1 MTAVTTGTE
10 FVGFIAFWILSL
22 PFLLIRPERF
32 KWPFRVSSI
41 YCGIAMFCMMVWAL
55 ATAKGVS
62 PLMTEGQTVS
72 TGNSWLNTS
81 WLIMSGINQSVGSV
95 AAGILNGSDFSRY
108 ATRPRAY
115 VIGTIVSAWVLGIL
129 IAFIGLVTTSAAQK
143 IYGEVYCTYPTF
155 LLTLS
160 LSPLSPFP
168 KETCMGC

>member
-1 MTAVTTGTE
+1 M
-10 FVGFIAFWILSL
+10 
-22 PFLLIRPERF
+22 
-32 KWPFRVSSI
+32 

-72 TGNSWLNTS
+72 TGSSWLNTS
-81 WLIMSGINQSVGSV
+81 WLIMSGINQSVGGV

-143 IYGEVYCTYPTF
+143 IYGEIYCACRAILFNLSSLPKSF
-155 LLTLS
+155 LHARRRLAW
-160 LSPLSPFP
+160 
-168 KETCMGC
+168 E